1 MTTRGTSSVDQRVAL
16 AEIRGDVKLI
26 LAGQERTHSDVQEI
40 RRTLDSH
47 NRRIDN
53 LEADK
58 NKRDG
63 QAQGVSLTTKALWS
77 IGSLLVGSGGVFAIM
92 EAMK

>member
-1 MTTRGTSSVDQRVAL
+1 MSAAGGSADQRVAL
-16 AEIRGDVKLI
+16 AEIKGDVKLI

-47 NRRIDN
+47 NRRIDS

-58 NKRDG
+58 NRRDG
-63 QAQGVSLTTKALWS
+63 ERQGVGMTGRIVGWGVSLLLGTGVGTALWQ
-77 IGSLLVGSGGVFAIM
+77 VFHG
-92 EAMK
+92 

>member
-1 MTTRGTSSVDQRVAL
+1 MSAAGGSADQRVAL
-16 AEIRGDVKLI
+16 AEIKGDVKLI

-47 NRRIDN
+47 NRRIDS

-58 NKRDG
+58 NRRDG
-63 QAQGVSLTTKALWS
+63 ERTGVSISSKVFWS
-77 IGSLLVGSGGVFAIM
+77 VGSLLVGSGGVFALM
-92 EAMK
+92 EALK

>member
-1 MTTRGTSSVDQRVAL
+1 VSAAGGSADQRVAL
-16 AEIRGDVKLI
+16 AEIKGDVKLI

-58 NKRDG
+58 NRRDG
-63 QAQGVSLTTKALWS
+63 LNSGVSLSTKVIWS
-77 IGSLLVGSGGVFAIM
+77 VGSLLVGSGGVLAVM
-92 EAMK
+92 EVLK

>member
-1 MTTRGTSSVDQRVAL
+1 MSAAGGSADQRVAL
-16 AEIRGDVKLI
+16 AEIKGDVKLI

-58 NKRDG
+58 NRRDG
-63 QAQGVSLTTKALWS
+63 LNSGVSLSSKVFWS
-77 IGSLLVGSGGVFAIM
+77 VGSLLVGSGGVFALM
-92 EAMK
+92 EALK

>member
-1 MTTRGTSSVDQRVAL
+1 MSTAGSNADQRVAL
-16 AEIRGDVKLI
+16 AEIKGDVKLI

-47 NRRIDN
+47 NRRIDS

-58 NKRDG
+58 NRRDG
-63 QAQGVSLTTKALWS
+63 ERTGVSISSKIIWS
-77 IGSLLVGSGGVFAIM
+77 IGSLLVGSGGVFALM
-92 EAMK
+92 EALK

>member
-1 MTTRGTSSVDQRVAL
+1 MTAAGGNADQRVAL
-16 AEIRGDVKLI
+16 AEIKGDVKLI

-47 NRRIDN
+47 NRRIDS

-58 NKRDG
+58 NRRDG
-63 QAQGVSLTTKALWS
+63 ERTGVSISSKIIWS
-77 IGSLLVGSGGVFAIM
+77 VGSLLVGSGGVFALM
-92 EAMK
+92 EALK